1 MAEKDE
7 DLDLDA
13 KPASNKKM
21 IIIMALVGLLLVG
34 GSVGVTIMLLGGDK
48 EAAEE
53 TVAEEPVVLETH
65 YLPLEKMVITFAQQG
80 SAKYLQL
87 EMQLMAHDQAVL
99 DAVTEHMPVVKND
112 LLVLLSGQSP
122 DPLRTLEGKEALRG
136 EILTAVQKINGE
148 WRTNL
153 YSFRLTGINPLNA
166 SINPHSILQIHHP

>member
-21 IIIMALVGLLLVG
+21 IIIMALVGLLLIG
-34 GSVGVTIMLLGGDK
+34 GSVGVTVMLLGGDK
-48 EAAEE
+48 EEVSEE
-53 TVAEEPVVLETH
+53 AVAEEPAVPETH

-80 SAKYLQL
+80 SAKYLQI

-122 DPLRTLEGKEALRG
+122 EPLRTLEGKETLRG
-136 EILTAVQKINGE
+136 EILTAVQKIVKDNADLDGPQAVYF
-148 WRTNL
+148 T
-153 YSFRLTGINPLNA
+153 SFVM
-166 SINPHSILQIHHP
+166 Q